1 MRLPSTVFE
10 TVASAIP
17 PLRRMKSKF
26 HARMCNL
33 LVLVGAR
40 GFEPPA
46 STTPLLRATRL
57 RHAPPLGT
65 RDRNRTCNL
74 RFWRP
79 LLCLIELPAF
89 SPVMVPQ
96 RLAKRKH
103 VFVSRTCFFMLRCN
117 KLRHLYTRYE
127 KDASFIFL
135 LTPQPQ
141 KYGRTFDRCT

>member
-17 PLRRMKSKF
+17 PLRLIKSKF
-26 HARMCNL
+26 HAPMYNL

-57 RHAPPLGT
+57 SHAPPIGNW
-65 RDRNRTCNL
+65 DRNRTCNL

-96 RLAKRKH
+96 FLAKRKH
-103 VFVSRTCFFMLRCN
+103 FFALRTRFFAC
-117 KLRHLYTRYE
+117 
-127 KDASFIFL
+127 
-135 LTPQPQ
+135 
-141 KYGRTFDRCT
+141 